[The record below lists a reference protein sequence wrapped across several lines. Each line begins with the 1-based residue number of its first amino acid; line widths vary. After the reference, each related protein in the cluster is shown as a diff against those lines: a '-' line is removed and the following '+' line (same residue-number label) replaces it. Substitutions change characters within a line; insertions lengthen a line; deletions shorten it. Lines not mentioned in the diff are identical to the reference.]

1 MKAKQLLVRSID
13 DWVVRLKDPN
23 DSVRDQA
30 LEELRDLLIRGLSKS
45 LNNHYGMR
53 KFCPEDVVQEGLIKI
68 LDKIDTFEGRSKFT
82 TWAMTIATRIG
93 IAELR
98 RRHCKDISLEK
109 ISVGDSLRFDLP
121 DFGTS
126 AGQEMDQRVILGK
139 LQELIETTLS
149 DKQRIAIRGLLEG
162 LPIEIIA
169 SRSGSN
175 RNAVYKLVHDAR
187 VRLKEGFRKSGI
199 DTEEIQAIF
208 A

>member
-1 MKAKQLLVRSID
+1 
-13 DWVVRLKDPN
+13 
-23 DSVRDQA
+23 
-30 LEELRDLLIRGLSKS
+30 
-45 LNNHYGMR
+45 
-53 KFCPEDVVQEGLIKI
+53 
-68 LDKIDTFEGRSKFT
+68 
-82 TWAMTIATRIG
+82 
-93 IAELR
+93 
-98 RRHCKDISLEK
+98 
-109 ISVGDSLRFDLP
+109 
-121 DFGTS
+121 
-126 AGQEMDQRVILGK
+126 MDQRVILGK

>member
-45 LNNHYGMR
+45 LNNHYGTR
-53 KFCPEDVVQEGLIKI
+53 KFCPEDAVQEALIKI

-98 RRHCKDISLEK
+98 RRHLSL
-109 ISVGDSLRFDLP
+109 IH
-121 DFGTS
+121 
-126 AGQEMDQRVILGK
+126 I
-139 LQELIETTLS
+139 
-149 DKQRIAIRGLLEG
+149 
-162 LPIEIIA
+162 
-169 SRSGSN
+169 
-175 RNAVYKLVHDAR
+175 
-187 VRLKEGFRKSGI
+187 
-199 DTEEIQAIF
+199 
-208 A
+208 